1 MQPTAEQ
8 VAERR
13 KFISENYFKMSN
25 VDIAKY
31 LGISE
36 INVRRHAKRLG
47 LKPKNQLLSR
57 SDQMIQDTSIF
68 AHKLADNNLP
78 TNWTYG
84 WLKTNEASIFIKNPE
99 DIFRLDQMK
108 AEWLETIKS
117 KAPVYKPF
125 QYKKLTEPHLLVIDI
140 ADTHIGKLAVE
151 SETGEEY
158 NVEIAVNRVRDGVIS
173 LIEKSKGFPIEKIIF
188 VIGNDILHT
197 DTVIRTTTKGTPQ
210 DTDGMW
216 FDNYKIAHK
225 LYVEI
230 TDLLC
235 TIAPVHVI
243 HCPSNHDVQSGF
255 YLAQSL
261 EAYYNKNKN
270 VSFDVSIKHRK
281 YFTYGKNLLGFSHGD
296 GGKESDLMLTMA
308 NESNDWTSKE
318 KQYRYWYLHHRH
330 HMSRTKYADGKDY
343 IGGTIEYLRAVSAT
357 DGWHARNMYLSQQ
370 SIYAFLHQFNS
381 GQVARIMHHY
391 N

>member
-125 QYKKLTEPHLLVIDI
+125 QYKKLTEPHLLIIDP
-140 ADTHIGKLAVE
+140 ADIHIGKLSTE
-151 SETGEEY
+151 SETGEKY
-158 NVEIAVNRVRDGVIS
+158 NVEIAINRVIDGINT
-173 LIEKSKGFPIEKIIF
+173 LIQKASGFPIEKIIL

-197 DTVIRTTTKGTPQ
+197 DTVNGTTTKGTHQ

-216 FDNYKIAHK
+216 FDNYKKAHA
-225 LYVEI
+225 LYVDVI
-230 TDLLC
+230 DTLT
-235 TIAPVHVI
+235 TIAPVHVV

-255 YLAQSL
+255 YLAQSV
-261 EAYYNKNKN
+261 EAYYTKNTN
-270 VSFDVSIKHRK
+270 VTFDVSIAHRK
-281 YFTYGKNLLGFSHGD
+281 YYQYGGNLLGFSHGD
-296 GGKESDLMLTMA
+296 GAKETDMMHLMSH
-308 NESNDWTSKE
+308 ESKKLWAETDF
-318 KQYRYWYLHHRH
+318 RYWYLHHRH
-330 HMSRTKYADGKDY
+330 HMSKIRYTDGKDY
-343 IGGTIEYLRAVSAT
+343 IGGTIEYLRAVSAS
-357 DGWHARNMYLSQQ
+357 DGWHNRQGYIAPQ
-370 SIYAFLHQFNS
+370 SMYAFIHSKTN
-381 GQVARIMHHY
+381 GQVARIMTHFR
-391 N
+391 